1 MSKLSTFNEHFQKT
15 ITLRNELV
23 PVGKTLENIIS
34 SNVLINDEKRSE
46 DYKKAKEIIDSYHQE
61 FIEKSLSK
69 VDIEW
74 DDLAYCLTKKEP
86 ENFDKKKKYQE
97 EINKLQNEKRKKIV
111 EIFKKFS
118 FGVLCDNNGQEVKIK
133 FDDLFKS
140 TLFKYVLPN
149 FLKNDEDKT
158 VVRDFS
164 EFTSYF
170 TGFHEN
176 RKNLYKSA
184 PMPTAV
190 AYRIV
195 NDNFPKF
202 ISNQKIFCA
211 WKDNVPHFV
220 EIAKT
225 KLSEVGISDLDIE
238 SKFEL
243 SNFNSCLNQ
252 TGIDYYNDLR
262 GQLNNVISHICQ
274 PDKNLGDLLR
284 KKRCL
289 KMVPLYKQILSDKDS
304 SFSIDEFDN
313 DESAIQDV
321 ISFYKKMVG
330 ERCPQRKLSELLRE
344 LSSHDREKIFIQG
357 KNLNSISRILF
368 GGKNW
373 SLLREAIIEEK
384 SKDKSFKKAI
394 KSNSTDEALEKIL
407 SKDEFSI
414 SFLSR
419 ICHENLSE
427 KIDKFIKNQDEQL
440 ININSQT
447 WPKTLKNSEEK
458 KIIKE
463 HLDFLLNFYRFAKS
477 FSSNTIDKDMSFYAD
492 FDESLSSLENVIG
505 LYNKVRNYVTKKPY
519 SLEKIKLNFEIP
531 NLAEG
536 WSKTK
541 ELANLTVIFLKDNEY
556 YLGIINKNSKI
567 DFSLIKEKTSSENCF
582 RKMEY
587 SLFGKIAQNIN
598 RCVFTKAVK
607 NHFSKSPDN
616 FILSDKK
623 KFLKEIEITKE
634 IYDLVKSDESDKKY
648 LKEYKKINE
657 KEFRS
662 ALSKWINFCIEFL
675 KSYKN
680 TSQFDFS
687 CIKKAESYDDINDF
701 YDDIEKVTYKIEF
714 VDISTSLIDALV
726 DKGQL
731 FLFKIRNKDFAKK
744 ASGTPNLHT
753 LYFKSIFDTKNFEN
767 GIVKLNGEAEIFYRK
782 KSLNVDDTTVH
793 QKGSYIVNKVV
804 VDPSSG
810 KSEQI
815 PDNVYNNIYAFVN
828 GKLKTLSKEDE
839 VYYAKATIKKATHEI
854 VKDRRFTEDKF
865 FFHCPITINYKSK
878 EKPSKFN
885 DKVLDFL
892 RKNDDINIIGIDRGE
907 RNLIYAT
914 VINKNGEIIDCK
926 SFNTIKHQSSSV
938 NFDVDY
944 HNKLQE
950 REKNRKEE
958 KRSWNSISK
967 IADLKEGY
975 LSAVIHEIALMMV
988 KYNAIVVMEN
998 LNQGFKKIR
1007 GGIAERSVYQKFEK
1021 MLIDKLN
1028 YFVIKNENWT
1038 NPGGVLNGYQLTN
1051 KVSTIKDIGNQCG
1064 FLFYVPA
1071 AYTSKIDPSTGFVNL
1086 INFNKYKNSNDRR
1099 KLICSFDKICFV
1111 QNENLFKFS
1120 IDYEKLCPNSKM
1132 PVKKW
1137 DIFSYGNRI
1146 VREDLKHIPM
1156 KENPKYDPTEEL
1168 KTLFSSKE
1176 IEYQKGQNLLEIIS
1190 TKDMTEDKEF
1200 WNSLFNIFKAILQMR
1215 NSLTNSPVDRLLSPV
1230 KGKDGSFFDTD
1241 KVEGTK
1247 FEKLKDADAN
1257 GAYNIAL
1264 KGLLVLKKNDSVKT
1278 DKDMKNVKNVSLE
1291 DWLKFVQV
1299 TLRV

>member
-1 MSKLSTFNEHFQKT
+1 MDKKVFSETLIFKT
-15 ITLRNELV
+15 TILPFL
-23 PVGKTLENIIS
+23 IIS
-34 SNVLINDEKRSE
+34 
-46 DYKKAKEIIDSYHQE
+46 
-61 FIEKSLSK
+61 
-69 VDIEW
+69 
-74 DDLAYCLTKKEP
+74 
-86 ENFDKKKKYQE
+86 
-97 EINKLQNEKRKKIV
+97 
-111 EIFKKFS
+111 
-118 FGVLCDNNGQEVKIK
+118 
-133 FDDLFKS
+133 
-140 TLFKYVLPN
+140 
-149 FLKNDEDKT
+149 
-158 VVRDFS
+158 
-164 EFTSYF
+164 
-170 TGFHEN
+170 
-176 RKNLYKSA
+176 
-184 PMPTAV
+184 
-190 AYRIV
+190 
-195 NDNFPKF
+195 
-202 ISNQKIFCA
+202 
-211 WKDNVPHFV
+211 
-220 EIAKT
+220 
-225 KLSEVGISDLDIE
+225 
-238 SKFEL
+238 
-243 SNFNSCLNQ
+243 
-252 TGIDYYNDLR
+252 
-262 GQLNNVISHICQ
+262 
-274 PDKNLGDLLR
+274 
-284 KKRCL
+284 
-289 KMVPLYKQILSDKDS
+289 
-304 SFSIDEFDN
+304 
-313 DESAIQDV
+313 
-321 ISFYKKMVG
+321 
-330 ERCPQRKLSELLRE
+330 
-344 LSSHDREKIFIQG
+344 
-357 KNLNSISRILF
+357 
-368 GGKNW
+368 
-373 SLLREAIIEEK
+373 
-384 SKDKSFKKAI
+384 
-394 KSNSTDEALEKIL
+394 
-407 SKDEFSI
+407 
-414 SFLSR
+414 
-419 ICHENLSE
+419 
-427 KIDKFIKNQDEQL
+427 
-440 ININSQT
+440 
-447 WPKTLKNSEEK
+447 
-458 KIIKE
+458 
-463 HLDFLLNFYRFAKS
+463 
-477 FSSNTIDKDMSFYAD
+477 
-492 FDESLSSLENVIG
+492 
-505 LYNKVRNYVTKKPY
+505 
-519 SLEKIKLNFEIP
+519 
-531 NLAEG
+531 
-536 WSKTK
+536 
-541 ELANLTVIFLKDNEY
+541 
-556 YLGIINKNSKI
+556 
-567 DFSLIKEKTSSENCF
+567 
-582 RKMEY
+582 
-587 SLFGKIAQNIN
+587 
-598 RCVFTKAVK
+598 
-607 NHFSKSPDN
+607 
-616 FILSDKK
+616 
-623 KFLKEIEITKE
+623 
-634 IYDLVKSDESDKKY
+634 
-648 LKEYKKINE
+648 
-657 KEFRS
+657 
-662 ALSKWINFCIEFL
+662 
-675 KSYKN
+675 
-680 TSQFDFS
+680 
-687 CIKKAESYDDINDF
+687 
-701 YDDIEKVTYKIEF
+701 
-714 VDISTSLIDALV
+714 
-726 DKGQL
+726 
-731 FLFKIRNKDFAKK
+731 
-744 ASGTPNLHT
+744 
-753 LYFKSIFDTKNFEN
+753 
-767 GIVKLNGEAEIFYRK
+767 
-782 KSLNVDDTTVH
+782 
-793 QKGSYIVNKVV
+793 
-804 VDPSSG
+804 
-810 KSEQI
+810 
-815 PDNVYNNIYAFVN
+815 
-828 GKLKTLSKEDE
+828 
-839 VYYAKATIKKATHEI
+839 
-854 VKDRRFTEDKF
+854 
-865 FFHCPITINYKSK
+865 